1 MYTLYFRLI
10 EEFMLLANMT
20 VATELYNMIPE
31 TALLRNHRPPSK
43 IVLNMTQDTLQKFG
57 IHLDI
62 KSSASLHAS
71 LKRYE
76 QELEIENDNAKTT
89 MKYRMMVINN
99 LCSKAMTVRVFL

>member
-20 VATELYNMIPE
+20 VATELYNLIPE
-31 TALLRNHRPPSK
+31 TALLRNHREPSK
-43 IVLNMTQDTLQKFG
+43 HVLNRTQDTLQKFG
-57 IHLDI
+57 IHLDV

-71 LKRYE
+71 IKRCE
-76 QELEIENDNAKTT
+76 QELETENDDTKAT

-99 LCSKAMTVRVFL
+99 LCSRAMTVRVFL